1 MAPKNLPVPPTH
13 SQVSSSSSVIFRRRL
28 ISPPVAAVVVDPPTH
43 VYSHLES
50 NFATIFLPHLMAFC
64 SASSVCTWMSC
75 ARASSS
81 FLSLSR
87 AEATSYKM
95 TGKLPMFAVVCRD
108 SAHLFVSELLGQLC
122 GVQHCP
128 GGLVVGGP
136 GLGGGLISLTLLGT
150 SIIYP
155 KK

>member
-1 MAPKNLPVPPTH
+1 MA
-13 SQVSSSSSVIFRRRL
+13 
-28 ISPPVAAVVVDPPTH
+28 AAVVVPPTH

-95 TGKLPMFAVVCRD
+95 LECCQCLL
-108 SAHLFVSELLGQLC
+108 LFVVTLRTCSYLSSSASFAASSIA
-122 GVQHCP
+122 
-128 GGLVVGGP
+128 LVALSSVALASAAASSASP
-136 GLGGGLISLTLLGT
+136 C
-150 SIIYP
+150 
-155 KK
+155 